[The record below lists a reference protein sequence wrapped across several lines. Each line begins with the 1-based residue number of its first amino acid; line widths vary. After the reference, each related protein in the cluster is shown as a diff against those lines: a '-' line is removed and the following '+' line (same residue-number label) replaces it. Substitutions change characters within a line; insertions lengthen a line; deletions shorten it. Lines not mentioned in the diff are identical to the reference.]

1 MTISV
6 IGIGRIGLGIALNF
20 ENLGHNVIG
29 YDINQK
35 YVNSINDKSYNSS
48 EPLYNTEFFFEQI
61 PINLILYLLV
71 N

>member
-35 YVNSINDKSYNSS
+35 HVNSINDKSYDSS
-48 EPLYNTEFFFEQI
+48 EPLYNK
-61 PINLILYLLV
+61 
-71 N
+71 